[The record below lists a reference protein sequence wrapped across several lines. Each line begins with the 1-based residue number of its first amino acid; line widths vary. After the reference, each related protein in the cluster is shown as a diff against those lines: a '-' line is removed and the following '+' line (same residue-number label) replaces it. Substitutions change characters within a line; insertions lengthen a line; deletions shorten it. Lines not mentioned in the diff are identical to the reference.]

1 MKQLITIAFVLSSYI
16 AMAQSEFSSP
26 TIQIGVVV
34 EDLEKSIQ
42 FYTDIIGMQQT
53 GGFDVTSEIAKS
65 TGLTNGLP
73 LSVATMKLE
82 DAPSANEWKLMS
94 FGKKGENASHQ
105 YIDTD
110 TGMRYITIF
119 YNSLNDV
126 LQRIKENNIETLG
139 ETPVLLPDGNHFI
152 LVQDPDG
159 TFIELIG
166 GME

>member
-1 MKQLITIAFVLSSYI
+1 
-16 AMAQSEFSSP
+16 MAQSEFSSP

-34 EDLEKSIQ
+34 EDLEQSIQ
-42 FYTDIIGMQQT
+42 FYTNVIGMRQT
-53 GGFDVTSEIAKS
+53 GGFDVTPDIAKS
-65 TGLTNGLP
+65 TGLTDGLP
-73 LSVATMKLE
+73 LSVAIMKLE
-82 DAPSANEWKLMS
+82 DSPAANEWKLMS
-94 FGKKGENASHQ
+94 FGKKGDNSTHN

-119 YNSLNDV
+119 YNSLNGV
-126 LQRIKENNIETLG
+126 LKRISDNDIPILG